1 MGTRSSYPP
10 GTFSWVDLATTD
22 AAAAK
27 AFYTGL
33 FGWKTEDT
41 DAGGGAVYTMC
52 RIDGDDV
59 CGIFEMSPEMQER
72 GAPPNWTNYATVA
85 DADAAT
91 TRVKELGGET
101 INDAFDVLDAGRMAV
116 LKDPQ
121 GAVFAVWEPRARI
134 GAERVND
141 VGCLTMNEL
150 ATTDVDAARGFYEA
164 AFGWTTEQVDT
175 GPGGPLIVS
184 ANNHGT
190 LNATLSAGQPG
201 EPPHWRPYFTVES
214 TEATVERVRE
224 LGGQVLVG
232 PLPLPGPSSIA
243 IALDPQGAVF
253 AVFEG
258 RVDP

>member
-1 MGTRSSYPP
+1 MGKRTSYTP

-27 AFYTGL
+27 AFYAGL
-33 FGWKTEDT
+33 FGWETEDT

-52 RIDGDDV
+52 RLDGDDV
-59 CGIFEMSPEMQER
+59 CGIFEMSPELLER
-72 GAPPNWTNYATVA
+72 GAPPNWTSYITVA
-85 DADAAT
+85 DADAAVARIT
-91 TRVKELGGET
+91 ELGGEA
-101 INDAFDVLDAGRMAV
+101 IDGAFDVLDAGRMAI

-150 ATTDVDAARGFYEA
+150 ATTDVDAARAYYEA
-164 AFGWTTEQVDT
+164 AFGWTTEVVDT

-184 ANNHGT
+184 ASNRGM

-214 TEATVERVRE
+214 TAATVERVRD
-224 LGGQVLVG
+224 LGGRGLVG
-232 PLPLPGPSSIA
+232 PLPIPGGSIA

-253 AVFEG
+253 ALFEG